1 MEGLGILIL
10 LILFINIGIPILAAY
25 FVIRYIFNI
34 RWWQNKELV
43 EDMKQAMR
51 EVLAEYRENTDKQNK
66 ND

>member
-1 MEGLGILIL
+1 MEGLGIFIL
-10 LILFINIGIPILAAY
+10 LILFINIGVPILVAY

-51 EVLAEYRENTDKQNK
+51 EVLAEYKENTDKQNK

>member
-1 MEGLGILIL
+1 MEGLGIFIL
-10 LILFINIGIPILAAY
+10 LILFINIGVPILVAY

-43 EDMKQAMR
+43 ENMKQAMR
-51 EVLAEYRENTDKQNK
+51 EVLAEYKENTDKQNK